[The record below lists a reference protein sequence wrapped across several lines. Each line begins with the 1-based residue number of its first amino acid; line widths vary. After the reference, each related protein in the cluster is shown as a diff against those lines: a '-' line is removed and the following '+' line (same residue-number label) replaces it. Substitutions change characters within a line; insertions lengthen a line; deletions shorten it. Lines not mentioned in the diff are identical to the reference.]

1 MSYVGGPIAWRL
13 PIAVQI
19 IFALIVIVLVFG
31 LPESP
36 RWLFQ
41 HGREDEAMT
50 VLCAVYDK
58 EPTDEYIIN
67 ERNAIASAIE
77 LELSEN
83 KPRNFFN
90 IFRSD
95 RVKTRRR
102 VLLAWF
108 VQFMNQ
114 AGGINLVVYYAPC
127 KYRGFCC
134 QSDQLTLNFSYQR
147 CSFRMSVFRPT

>member
-19 IFALIVIVLVFG
+19 VFALVVIVLVLG

-41 HGREDEAMT
+41 HGREDEAMA

-67 ERNAIASAIE
+67 ERDAIASAIE

-83 KPRNFFN
+83 KPRNFVN
-90 IFRSD
+90 IFRDD
-95 RVKTRRR
+95 RVKTRKR

-114 AGGINLVVYYAPC
+114 AGGVNLVVYYAPC
-127 KYRGFCC
+127 KWYPCVSG
-134 QSDQLTLNFSYQR
+134 
-147 CSFRMSVFRPT
+147 

>member
-13 PIAVQI
+13 PIAAQI
-19 IFALIVIVLVFG
+19 VFALIVIVLVLG

-41 HGREDEAMT
+41 HGREDEAMA

-67 ERNAIASAIE
+67 ERDAIASAIE

-83 KPRNFFN
+83 KPRNFFS
-90 IFRSD
+90 IFRDD
-95 RVKTRRR
+95 RVKTRKR
-102 VLLAWF
+102 VLLAWL

-114 AGGINLVVYYAPC
+114 AGGVNLVVYYAPC
-127 KYRGFCC
+127 KWHTC
-134 QSDQLTLNFSYQR
+134 
-147 CSFRMSVFRPT
+147 V